1 MFDLDVMRHWANIR
15 PGDFAYIDDSYTLT
29 FSELNSFTRK
39 TATLLSNEGIKPGDI
54 VSVHLPSYLEW
65 TTSLALHGLGAT
77 VCSLAET
84 PNIVQDVLPDW
95 IIGLENK
102 SNFLNAKLLVLDDAK
117 LEAIKIEPETA
128 VLPGYSSPSDLARLF
143 STSGTTGEVKYVPL
157 TSDQLE
163 KWANR
168 SGKQDFF
175 GDDPLLSLFPLTM
188 GASYGRALNALIHGK
203 TYVNCEFSD
212 YRLPK
217 ILLKYSIRSLVA
229 SPSQIAN
236 LLDQV
241 AQTGTLLTDLKM
253 IVVTGSTPS
262 PKLLARIRELVNCQ
276 IFDGYGST
284 EAGNIG
290 LREITDGSLQGFNIN
305 PEVTLEIVGDDN
317 LSQPAGSIGNIR
329 YKRSGMATHYF
340 KNERATSAMFR
351 DGYFYPGD
359 SGFINENGELLL
371 SGRTNHIINLGGR
384 KINPEAVESIANSQL
399 GVLDS
404 AVFPYS
410 GTSGIDQLAIALVTN
425 EDFDA
430 DRFNKVMAIKS
441 PVAPSMIGLVGS
453 IPRNSNGKIDRY
465 QLRLPVGYDSV

>member
-1 MFDLDVMRHWANIR
+1 MFDLDVMRHWAYLR
-15 PGDFAYIDDSYTLT
+15 PEDFAYIDDTYTLT
-29 FSELNSFTRK
+29 FSELNSFVRK
-39 TATLLSNEGIKPGDI
+39 TAALLSKEGVKQGDI

-84 PNIVQDVLPDW
+84 PNIVQDVIPKW
-95 IIGLENK
+95 IIGLESK
-102 SNFLNAKLLVLDDAK
+102 SNYLNSQLIVFDEAKLDS
-117 LEAIKIEPETA
+117 IKSEPVVAT
-128 VLPGYSSPSDLARLF
+128 LPGYRSGSEIARLF

-157 TSDQLE
+157 TSEQLE

-168 SGKQDFF
+168 NGKQDFF
-175 GDDPLLSLFPLTM
+175 GEDPLLSLFPLSM
-188 GASYGRALNALIHGK
+188 GASYGRALSALILGK
-203 TYVNCEFSD
+203 TYLNCEFSD

-217 ILLKYSIRSLVA
+217 LLLKYSIRSLVA

-236 LLDQV
+236 LLDQL
-241 AQTGTLLTDLKM
+241 AQTGTALPELKI
-253 IVVTGSTPS
+253 IVVTGSTPT

-284 EAGNIG
+284 EAGNVG
-290 LREITDGSLQGFNIN
+290 LREISDGSNHGFNIN

-317 LSQPAGSIGNIR
+317 QILSAGDIGKVR
-329 YKRSGMATHYF
+329 YQRSGMATHYY
-340 KNERATSAMFR
+340 KNESATLEMFR
-351 DGYFYPGD
+351 DGFFYPGD
-359 SGFINENGELLL
+359 SGFINESGELLL

-384 KINPEAVESIANSQL
+384 KINPETVESIANSQL

-404 AVFPYS
+404 AVFSYS

-430 DRFNKVMAIKS
+430 DRFNKVMSIKS
-441 PVAPSMIGLVGS
+441 PVAPAMIGLVSS
-453 IPRNSNGKIDRY
+453 IPRNANGKIDRY
-465 QLRLPVGYDSV
+465 QLRVPVGYDSL